1 LDYVIRCEGLDV
13 GRVYRTRLP
22 DGEAFV
28 WSLYVNGHVLQIKG
42 VPISSTATNLDT
54 AAAQFK
60 APYERMHAKAGLPKP
75 RQ

>member
-1 LDYVIRCEGLDV
+1 ML
-13 GRVYRTRLP
+13 

-28 WSLYVNGHVLQIKG
+28 CSLYVNGHVLKNKG
-42 VPISSTATNLDT
+42 VPISSAATNLDT

-75 RQ
+75 QR